1 MTRTFLVALQDV
13 SGDSIDDIAAD
24 IQESLQLD
32 GFQVESVRPW
42 ASPTEAFASTSPIG
56 TAASGLTR
64 SSNFGA

>member
-1 MTRTFLVALQDV
+1 MTRTFLVSLQEV
-13 SGDSIDDIAAD
+13 SGDDLDNLAAD

-56 TAASGLTR
+56 TAASGITR
-64 SSNFGA
+64 SSNFGK